1 MSEER
6 LQKIL
11 ARAGVASRR
20 KVEELIVEG
29 RVTVN
34 GKVAVLGD
42 KAETSTDSIKVDGK
56 RIMPQTHFHYLV
68 LNKPK
73 GSCRRS
79 RIPKGGRP

>member
-20 KVEELIVEG
+20 KVEELITEG

-34 GKVAVLGD
+34 GRVAVLGD
-42 KAETSTDSIKVDGK
+42 KAE
-56 RIMPQTHFHYLV
+56 P
-68 LNKPK
+68 
-73 GSCRRS
+73 S
-79 RIPKGGRP
+79 RDAI